1 MEIGASVITMAA
13 GGQYSVRLLS
23 GSLIPIRKN
32 NLTAL
37 TRLAVLPVLSTAR
50 RLVILFFRMGIFD
63 VKHGYRLNQRKAWLL
78 RRQSRIIYTFLTLNF
93 CGPQFMKFTTRFNP
107 KLYELMSGYNRERLI
122 KDVGAGLTVSV
133 VALPL
138 AMAFA
143 IASGLKPE
151 AGLFTAIIAGF
162 LISLF
167 SGSRVQIGGPAGA
180 FIVIVYGIVAQYGV
194 GGLLLATFM
203 SGVMLWL
210 MGFLRMGVL
219 IKFIPVAVIIG
230 FTNGIAVLI
239 GLSQIKDFLGLRIEG
254 KVPAEFFALMQTL
267 WQALPTWNGAALAVA
282 LLSLGIIVGWQ
293 QTMKR
298 KITLPEETG
307 MLPRVSGSLALIPG
321 SIVALVVA
329 TLLVALFGLN
339 VETIGSRFGGIPQG
353 LPEFTVPDYSW
364 AMVKGLFLPAMTLAV
379 LGAIESLLCAR
390 VADSMIRDKH
400 DSNQE
405 LLAQG
410 FANMVMPFFGGMPAT
425 GTIARTVTNIKNGGS
440 SPVAGMVHA
449 LALLMVVLV
458 AAPLAQYIPL
468 PALSAIL
475 MFVAWNMGEWR
486 EFARLRTFRLPYRLI
501 LLSVFVLTV
510 VVDLTVAVEV
520 GIFFACFIF
529 IYRISSLSTAEKT
542 QLPANTHQDGVA
554 TYKLTGAIFFGAV
567 KLIDDMLA
575 NVPEKALVLDFSSV
589 IYVDSSGEESLEEL
603 LEIYQEKG
611 VPILVYGL
619 RQQPTDLLT
628 RTQWLQRLG
637 ANNVFADV
645 HGVQKRLDVL

>member
-1 MEIGASVITMAA
+1 
-13 GGQYSVRLLS
+13 
-23 GSLIPIRKN
+23 
-32 NLTAL
+32 
-37 TRLAVLPVLSTAR
+37 
-50 RLVILFFRMGIFD
+50 
-63 VKHGYRLNQRKAWLL
+63 
-78 RRQSRIIYTFLTLNF
+78 
-93 CGPQFMKFTTRFNP
+93 MKFTTRFNP

-143 IASGLKPE
+143 IASGLPPQS
-151 AGLFTAIIAGF
+151 GLFTAIIGGF

-180 FIVIVYGIVAQYGV
+180 FIVIVYGIVEQYG
-194 GGLLLATFM
+194 GSGLLLATLM

-219 IKFIPVAVIIG
+219 IKFIPVSVIIG

-239 GLSQIKDFLGLRIEG
+239 GLSQIKDFFGLQIEG
-254 KVPAEFFALMQTL
+254 KVPAEFFALVNTL
-267 WQALPTWNGAALAVA
+267 WQALPTWNASAVMVS
-282 LLSLGIIVGWQ
+282 LLSLGLIIAWQ
-293 QTMKR
+293 AVMKC
-298 KITLPEETG
+298 KMSLPAEAG
-307 MLPRVSGSLALIPG
+307 VLPRVSGSLALIPG
-321 SIVALVVA
+321 SIVALVAA
-329 TLLVALFGLN
+329 TLLVSITGLN

-353 LPEFTVPDYSW
+353 LPELTVPSFSW
-364 AMVKGLFLPAMTLAV
+364 EEMKGLFLPAMTLAV

-410 FANMVMPFFGGMPAT
+410 FANMVVPFFGGMPAT
-425 GTIARTVTNIKNGGS
+425 GTIARTVTNIKNGGN

-449 LALLMVVLV
+449 LCLLVVVLA

-486 EFARLRTFRLPYRLI
+486 EFVRLKTFRMPYRI
-501 LLSVFVLTV
+501 SLLLVFVLTV

-529 IYRISSLSTAEKT
+529 IYRISSLSTAERIE
-542 QLPANTHQDGVA
+542 LPEEMPQVAGV
-554 TYKLTGAIFFGAV
+554 TSFKLTGAIFFGAV
-567 KLIDDMLA
+567 KLIDDMLID
-575 NVPEKALVLDFSSV
+575 VPSRALVLDFSSV
-589 IYVDSSGEESLEEL
+589 IYIDSSGEESLEEL
-603 LEIYQEKG
+603 LETYHDKG

-619 RQQPTDLLT
+619 RQQPWDMLT
-628 RTQWLQRLG
+628 RTGWLKRLG
-637 ANNVFADV
+637 KENVLKEM
-645 HGVQKRLDVL
+645 GELRNRLSALD